1 MSDDVKRPRGRPR
14 LDPDGLVDAEQLR
27 LPLPAGTKERMRAAL
42 REGESM
48 TGMIREAVEREL
60 VRRERRA

>member
-1 MSDDVKRPRGRPR
+1 MPALGRDIPAHEIAAR
-14 LDPDGLVDAEQLR
+14 SFAEQLR

>member
-27 LPLPAGTKERMRAAL
+27 LPLPAGAKERMRAAL

-60 VRRERRA
+60 VRRARRA